1 LSRAKED
8 LDKALKAAYEKDQYI
23 QEKKKVL
30 KQVVVDLKAEKKL
43 RKSKEAALR
52 DSSREY
58 ENLKLELD
66 LLKMEK
72 SGHPSSRPGEPIGM
86 DVDMGQI
93 VVDAPDVYP
102 KSQDPDTQVPNAER
116 ESKLVSVKSL
126 ASSGGQDFSNKQGD
140 KTIIEF
146 SIQIETL

>member
-1 LSRAKED
+1 LSIANEDLSKAKED

-43 RKSKEAALR
+43 RKSKEAALG

-72 SGHPSSRPGEPIGM
+72 SGQASPRPGEPIGM

-93 VVDAPDVYP
+93 AVEAPDV
-102 KSQDPDTQVPNAER
+102 
-116 ESKLVSVKSL
+116 
-126 ASSGGQDFSNKQGD
+126 
-140 KTIIEF
+140 
-146 SIQIETL
+146 